1 MKNIVFI
8 TLSLL
13 AFSGCSATWNGIKE
27 DTGSATDWSKKQVND
42 GASYVQE
49 KTK

>member
-13 AFSGCSATWNGIKE
+13 SLSGCSATWNGIKE
-27 DTGSATDWSKKQVND
+27 DTNSATDWSKKQVND
-42 GASYVQE
+42 GATYVQE

>member
-1 MKNIVFI
+1 MKNSVIIAFLI
-8 TLSLL
+8 L

-27 DTGSATDWSKKQVND
+27 DTSSATDWSKKQVNG

>member
-8 TLSLL
+8 ALSLL
-13 AFSGCSATWNGIKE
+13 ALSGCSATWNGIKE
-27 DTGSATDWSKKQVND
+27 DTDYATDWSKKKVND
-42 GASYVQE
+42 GATFVQE

>member
-1 MKNIVFI
+1 MKNIVCI
-8 TLSLL
+8 SLALL

-27 DTGSATDWSKKQVND
+27 DTSSATDWSKKQVNG
-42 GASYVQE
+42 GASYIQE